1 MIITHKNNIQLT
13 FKTYKQKILTHKN
26 NIQLI
31 LETCN
36 TIMITLIK
44 KSISFK
50 NKQKLK
56 IHNYKNITI
65 KKFNFQ
71 IKMVFSTKTS
81 KNKNQK
87 TEK

>member
-44 KSISFK
+44 KSIFFK
-50 NKQKLK
+50 CKLTNK
-56 IHNYKNITI
+56 IKNFKI
-65 KKFNFQ
+65 KKM
-71 IKMVFSTKTS
+71 K
-81 KNKNQK
+81 
-87 TEK
+87 